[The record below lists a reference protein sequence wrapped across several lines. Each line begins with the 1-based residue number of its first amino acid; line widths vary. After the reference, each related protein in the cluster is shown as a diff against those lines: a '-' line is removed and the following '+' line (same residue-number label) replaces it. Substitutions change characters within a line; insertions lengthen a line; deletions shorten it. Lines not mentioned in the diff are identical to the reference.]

1 VGPEEKI
8 ALVEFP
14 DDPGLIAVLQ
24 ELGIGAQARL
34 GRGGEAWVYAL
45 DEERVVRVLH
55 DGGRPDGIRRAQK
68 LVAELS
74 RTTIRPGFALP
85 DVLDIDEVGGRW
97 YAIERR
103 LVGRSVMEELGRLEG
118 KSRHRLIQAHLDAAA
133 ALGDLHLDGRGYF
146 GDLTTSEPV
155 TALTWRGYLTAK
167 AAISLGRAG
176 GEFGFVAPG
185 LLAAAM
191 PDLTDVN
198 DAAFVHLDAFAGNML
213 TDGRRITAVI
223 DIGPSSVAG
232 DRRLDPVA
240 AAVYLCA
247 PQITPEMTPSDAR
260 VATSWL
266 RSAGLDDWYAPAQR
280 WLAAYWAF
288 AVDDIALHQ
297 WCRSV
302 LTDRG

>member
-1 VGPEEKI
+1 
-8 ALVEFP
+8 LVEYP

-24 ELGIGAQARL
+24 ELGIGPEARL
-34 GRGGEAWVYAL
+34 GHGGEAWVYAL
-45 DEERVVRVLH
+45 DEQRVVRVLH
-55 DGGRPDGIRRAQK
+55 DGGRPDGIRRAQR

-74 RTTIRPGFALP
+74 RATIRPAFALP
-85 DVLDIDEVGGRW
+85 DVLEIGVVGGRW

-103 LVGRSVMEELGRLEG
+103 LAGRSVMEELGGLEG
-118 KSRHRLIQAHLDAAA
+118 KPRQRLIEAHLDVAAT
-133 ALGDLHLDGRGYF
+133 LGDLHLDRRGYF
-146 GDLTTSEPV
+146 GDLATSNPV

-176 GEFGFVAPG
+176 GEFGSVAPG

-191 PDLTDVN
+191 PDLTDVTA
-198 DAAFVHLDAFAGNML
+198 AAFVHLDAFAGNML

-223 DIGPSSVAG
+223 DIGPSSVTG

-247 PQITPEMTPSDAR
+247 PQITPVMTPSDAG

-266 RSAGLDDWYAPAQR
+266 RAAGLDDWYAPTQR

-288 AVDDIALHQ
+288 AVDDVALHQ

-302 LTDRG
+302 LTSG